1 MAHCVEHKAT
11 IIFQEEPPIGQS
23 LIFKLLSIK
32 VGPKKRLSC
41 FRKSAGCKFFHHLP
55 ARIVECVSEY
65 IFFVSNKKKQ
75 MQKQKAKETKENRK
89 IKETNEER
97 EKENVAAVNNI
108 CGKSNGIR

>member
-41 FRKSAGCKFFHHLP
+41 FRESAGCKFFHHLP

-65 IFFVSNKKKQ
+65 IFFVSNKNNKCRNKKQ
-75 MQKQKAKETKENRK
+75 KKLKKT
-89 IKETNEER
+89 
-97 EKENVAAVNNI
+97 EK
-108 CGKSNGIR
+108 